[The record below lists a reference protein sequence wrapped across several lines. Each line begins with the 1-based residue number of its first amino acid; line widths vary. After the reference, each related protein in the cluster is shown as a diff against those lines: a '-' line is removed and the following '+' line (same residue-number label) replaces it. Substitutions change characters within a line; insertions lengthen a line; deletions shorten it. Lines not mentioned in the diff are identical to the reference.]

1 MLDRWG
7 GGEGGG
13 GGRGIA
19 ALKGPERHKSL
30 IVPSVARDRHL
41 DASRIPFICISVL
54 LGLPLRR
61 VYLFIRLAIY
71 RLNVASFS
79 RPSSLLEP
87 LRRSRTCACTAI
99 PRPGS
104 PSLEVVAFDAYNHAE
119 EGGCNVFPFFFFLPF
134 DDFSNVPAFDRRVYL
149 QVTFSERRELFSG

>member
-1 MLDRWG
+1 MLDRG
-7 GGEGGG
+7 RGGGG

-19 ALKGPERHKSL
+19 ALKGPQRHKSL

-79 RPSSLLEP
+79 RPSSPLEP

-104 PSLEVVAFDAYNHAE
+104 PSLEVVALSMRIIMRKKEVAT
-119 EGGCNVFPFFFFLPF
+119 FFLSFFYP
-134 DDFSNVPAFDRRVYL
+134 SMTSQTYPWFDRRVYL
-149 QVTFSERRELFSG
+149 QVTFPERGELFSG

>member
-1 MLDRWG
+1 MSTYRG
-7 GGEGGG
+7 RIVARPAARRRGGEEG
-13 GGRGIA
+13 GIA
-19 ALKGPERHKSL
+19 SLKGPQRHKSL

-71 RLNVASFS
+71 RLNVASF
-79 RPSSLLEP
+79 RPGPPPSS
-87 LRRSRTCACTAI
+87 
-99 PRPGS
+99 S
-104 PSLEVVAFDAYNHAE
+104 PSVAPGRAHVLLFRGREVLPSKSVAFDAYNHAE

-134 DDFSNVPAFDRRVYL
+134 NDFSKRTRV
-149 QVTFSERRELFSG
+149 

>member
-1 MLDRWG
+1 MLSHLLSHTSAGRLVREIG
-7 GGEGGG
+7 GYTISLTKLLLCHNVDISRTRIVARPGAGREGR
-13 GGRGIA
+13 GRGIA
-19 ALKGPERHKSL
+19 AFKGPQRHKSL

-79 RPSSLLEP
+79 RPSSLLVP
-87 LRRSRTCACTAI
+87 LGRSRTCACTAI

-104 PSLEVVAFDAYNHAE
+104 PSLEVVA
-119 EGGCNVFPFFFFLPF
+119 CRCV
-134 DDFSNVPAFDRRVYL
+134 
-149 QVTFSERRELFSG
+149 

>member
-1 MLDRWG
+1 MLSHLLSHTSAGRLVREIG
-7 GGEGGG
+7 GYTISLTKLLLCHNVDISRTRIVARPGG

-19 ALKGPERHKSL
+19 ALKGPQRHKSL

-99 PRPGS
+99 PRAGS
-104 PSLEVVAFDAYNHAE
+104 PSLEVVA
-119 EGGCNVFPFFFFLPF
+119 CRCV
-134 DDFSNVPAFDRRVYL
+134 
-149 QVTFSERRELFSG
+149 